1 MVAQVMVRE
10 VQGSSRSWT
19 TRSDEKQRRLR
30 SVSSWMKGPHL
41 PRDKL
46 VEFHDVD
53 RNAICTHSVAGQS
66 LSDKVFIDQMF
77 ARLQPV
83 LPQGALLHNE
93 SATGQEKSDD
103 SSR

>member
-1 MVAQVMVRE
+1 
-10 VQGSSRSWT
+10 
-19 TRSDEKQRRLR
+19 
-30 SVSSWMKGPHL
+30 MKGPHL
-41 PRDKL
+41 SRDKL

-53 RNAICTHSVAGQS
+53 RHVMCTHSLAGHS
-66 LSDKVFIDQMF
+66 LGDKVFIDQMF

-103 SSR
+103 CSR